1 MSKAY
6 PTAKPHVPSTQFS
19 SFAPHKKLI
28 AVQFT
33 LEQVVEKALLIRSGW
48 MKVFGE
54 FEFDERSLQLRR
66 EGSAVSINGQCL
78 DLLVMMLEHAGQL
91 ITREQIRQALWPDS
105 NVDFEHSLDVLVNR
119 LRITLG
125 DDRKNARYI
134 QTVPKQGYRFVEQ
147 VRSRSGGSELSTGAG
162 RTRTFGRYA
171 AVAVLAALIALL
183 FAHTRYEKFVPH
195 QGAPA
200 RTSSR

>member
-1 MSKAY
+1 
-6 PTAKPHVPSTQFS
+6 
-19 SFAPHKKLI
+19 
-28 AVQFT
+28 
-33 LEQVVEKALLIRSGW
+33 

-66 EGSAVSINGQCL
+66 GGSTVSINGQCL
-78 DLLVMMLEHAGQL
+78 NLLVMMLERAGQL

-105 NVDFEHSLDVLVNR
+105 NVEFEHSLDVLVNR

-125 DDRKNARYI
+125 DDRKNPRYI

-147 VRSRSGGSELSTGAG
+147 VRSRSGGSELSTGPG
-162 RTRTFGRYA
+162 RIRTFGRYA

-183 FAHTRYEKFVPH
+183 FAHTRYQKFVPH
-195 QGAPA
+195 LGEPA

>member
-1 MSKAY
+1 
-6 PTAKPHVPSTQFS
+6 
-19 SFAPHKKLI
+19 
-28 AVQFT
+28 
-33 LEQVVEKALLIRSGW
+33 

-54 FEFDERSLQLRR
+54 FEFDERSRQLRSGGR
-66 EGSAVSINGQCL
+66 TIGINGQCL
-78 DLLVMMLEHAGQL
+78 DLLALMLERAGQL
-91 ITREQIRQALWPDS
+91 ITREEIRQALWPDS

-125 DDRKNARYI
+125 DDRKHQRYI

-147 VRSRSGGSELSTGAG
+147 VRSGSGGYEPSTSAG
-162 RTRTFGRYA
+162 RTRTFGGYA

-183 FAHTRYEKFVPH
+183 FAHTRYQKFVPV